1 MLHRSKYFENG
12 EVQSSFL
19 DKLLQKWDDRLRRG
33 LFHYDIT
40 TYERKV
46 IPGEYGFITQLVEG
60 RDLKKRPTEFRVD
73 KVLQPFDEAKFN
85 FTKIGL
91 EEALF
96 RFEGSE
102 NEKAQY
108 FHDSPISE
116 SDPLNFIA
124 INVSPIGHGHV
135 LLIPR
140 IKNLLPQRIDQES
153 FLLAF
158 YLSREAGSPY
168 FKVGYNSLGAFATI
182 NHLHFQAFYLPM
194 LLPAEKAI
202 TDTVT
207 TLGNGVRVLRL
218 VNYPVKGI
226 AFECGDN
233 SSIQDLAATISNA
246 CIYLQDN
253 NHPYNVLISDL
264 GKRVFLFLQWDDRL
278 RRGLFHYDITTYERK
293 VIPGEYGF
301 ITQLVEGR
309 DLKKRPTE
317 FRVDKVLQPF
327 DEAKFNF
334 TKIGLE
340 EALFRFEGSENEK
353 AQYFHDSPISESD
366 PLNFIAIN
374 VSPIGHGHVLLIP
387 RIKNLLPQRIDQ
399 ESFLLAFYL
408 SREAGSPYFKVG
420 YNSLGAFATINH
432 LHFQAFYLPMLLP
445 AEKAITD
452 TVTTLGNGVRVLRL
466 VNYPVKG
473 IAFECGD
480 NSSIQDLAATISNAC
495 IYLQDNNHPYNVL
508 ISDLG
513 KRVFLFLQNY
523 AEKRS
528 RGEVSQEIMDNQVNP
543 AVWELSGYMV
553 LKRREDYGKATEES
567 DNGGAEIKIGDGRG
581 QVCLVV
587 EVLVTSGASVLETAA
602 PLRGLGLEVR
612 DTVVVID
619 REQGGRENQSSW
631 GGDKEW
637 EGDGGEG
644 EGGQGVL

>member
-1 MLHRSKYFENG
+1 MEDKDEQEKLGGCGRNCLSKCCLSRQVRVLIVGVVTVKNVHVEQVRTPSRKLSTSSSSSDCLLIRQQLQWLNVLVMPIIMVSMAEPLTVPMGDDKLQSKYFENG

-19 DKLLQKWDDRLRRG
+19 DKLLQK
-33 LFHYDIT
+33 
-40 TYERKV
+40 
-46 IPGEYGFITQLVEG
+46 
-60 RDLKKRPTEFRVD
+60 
-73 KVLQPFDEAKFN
+73 
-85 FTKIGL
+85 
-91 EEALF
+91 
-96 RFEGSE
+96 
-102 NEKAQY
+102 
-108 FHDSPISE
+108 
-116 SDPLNFIA
+116 
-124 INVSPIGHGHV
+124 
-135 LLIPR
+135 
-140 IKNLLPQRIDQES
+140 
-153 FLLAF
+153 
-158 YLSREAGSPY
+158 
-168 FKVGYNSLGAFATI
+168 
-182 NHLHFQAFYLPM
+182 
-194 LLPAEKAI
+194 
-202 TDTVT
+202 
-207 TLGNGVRVLRL
+207 
-218 VNYPVKGI
+218 
-226 AFECGDN
+226 
-233 SSIQDLAATISNA
+233 
-246 CIYLQDN
+246 
-253 NHPYNVLISDL
+253 
-264 GKRVFLFLQWDDRL
+264 WDDRL

-567 DNGGAEIKIGDGRG
+567 MLGFLSLVSLSEEKYRELQENILNALFQGKI
-581 QVCLVV
+581 
-587 EVLVTSGASVLETAA
+587 
-602 PLRGLGLEVR
+602 
-612 DTVVVID
+612 
-619 REQGGRENQSSW
+619 
-631 GGDKEW
+631 
-637 EGDGGEG
+637 
-644 EGGQGVL
+644 